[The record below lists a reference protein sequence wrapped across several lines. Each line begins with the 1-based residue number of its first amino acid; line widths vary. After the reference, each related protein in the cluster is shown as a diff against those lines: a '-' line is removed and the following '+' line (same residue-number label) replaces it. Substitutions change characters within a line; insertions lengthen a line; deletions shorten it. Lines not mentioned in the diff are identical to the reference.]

1 MSVRVIGCG
10 NPLVSDDG
18 VGVRVIEE
26 LKQTVLPSDV
36 ELITAGN
43 DPFRVLDM
51 LRGVDKVIIVDA
63 AAGATPGEIMRLTP
77 KDIELSK
84 KTGFS
89 LHHVSIAQVLELGKQ
104 LYPKE
109 MPEEVQLYAI
119 GVSDRQPFSVGLSP
133 TAENAAL
140 EAARLILKE
149 VSTGN

>member
-18 VGVRVIEE
+18 VGARVIEE
-26 LKQTVLPSDV
+26 LQQTVLPAGV

-104 LYPKE
+104 LYPQEMPKE
-109 MPEEVQLYAI
+109 MQLYAI
-119 GVSDRQPFSVGLSP
+119 GVLDRQPFSVGLSP